1 MSDEIWCCNGIV
13 LYHNLCLLL
22 ILWLSSKTYI
32 AHFGDP
38 RLLVIQV
45 FWWYNIIL
53 VIQDF
58 WWYTTYQNALASSI
72 QRRQTKS
79 NYLVIQDIWWSDIFL
94 LQDMGAES
102 MTRRIVEWC
111 HNQNFHSQLL
121 HLSILFDIGY
131 NLQNYF
137 CNLLT
142 FIDRKSVV

>member
-1 MSDEIWCCNGIV
+1 MSDEIWCCNGII
-13 LYHNLCLLL
+13 LYHNLYCLYCDSVVKH
-22 ILWLSSKTYI
+22 ILHI
-32 AHFGDP
+32 
-38 RLLVIQV
+38 LVIQD

-72 QRRQTKS
+72 QRRRTKS

-142 FIDRKSVV
+142 LISFISFS